1 VSPKS
6 TFHQSP
12 RLLDLVLL
20 LFRISIY
27 ETHILLLH
35 HPVYTLVLHHQR
47 FTSPSFYTRR
57 HHRIPC
63 YRNSYLTFSHVPR
76 CCIDLVTIQ
85 LQVTSR
91 EYPLSSPLPDRRFIL
106 CDNHLYTHGNIH
118 IYMSTHTTYPSIAHL
133 WINSH
138 HSKMS
143 SYPLGLVPAFP
154 SFPYLTDIILYIRS
168 RIKLPVLNADF
179 VFCLLITYYHT
190 STSLS
195 LDTLPSSLRPSSPSL
210 TMYTV

>member
-1 VSPKS
+1 VSPEFS
-6 TFHQSP
+6 FHQSP

-20 LFRISIY
+20 LFRISIH

-47 FTSPSFYTRR
+47 FNVPIVLHSSTSPHPLLPQLVSDTQSCPLSIYK
-57 HHRIPC
+57 
-63 YRNSYLTFSHVPR
+63 
-76 CCIDLVTIQ
+76 LVTIQ

-91 EYPLSSPLPDRRFIL
+91 EYPLSLPLYLIAVSS
-106 CDNHLYTHGNIH
+106 CVIIISTHGNIH
-118 IYMSTHTTYPSIAHL
+118 IYMSTHTTYPFIAHL

-154 SFPYLTDIILYIRS
+154 SFPCLTDIILYIRS
-168 RIKLPVLNADF
+168 Q
-179 VFCLLITYYHT
+179 ITCAQC
-190 STSLS
+190 
-195 LDTLPSSLRPSSPSL
+195 
-210 TMYTV
+210 